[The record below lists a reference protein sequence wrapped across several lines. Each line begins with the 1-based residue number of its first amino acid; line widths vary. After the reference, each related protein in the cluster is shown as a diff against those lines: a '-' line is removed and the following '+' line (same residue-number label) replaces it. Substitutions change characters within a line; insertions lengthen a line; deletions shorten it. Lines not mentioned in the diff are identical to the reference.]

1 MIVSYKSLKFYKM
14 DPCLVVEVAKRANNK
29 LPFLYPS
36 VSNLPFPPFSA
47 KFNELKASSEFRGP
61 GGGGGG
67 GRSLCTAEA
76 EKPPVFEINFQS
88 RKLDPDQGVPLRKIS
103 IIIRLQLLKDAE
115 LSQKGV
121 HSGLL
126 IPIEENAVESSIY
139 C

>member
-1 MIVSYKSLKFYKM
+1 MVNKYCST
-14 DPCLVVEVAKRANNK
+14 NK
-29 LPFLYPS
+29 LLFLYPS
-36 VSNLPFPPFSA
+36 LTNLLLPRFPQ
-47 KFNELKASSEFRGP
+47 KFNELKANSEFRP
-61 GGGGGG
+61 GGGGG

-88 RKLDPDQGVPLRKIS
+88 RKLDPDQGAPLRKIS

>member
-14 DPCLVVEVAKRANNK
+14 DPCLVVGVAKRANNK

-36 VSNLPFPPFSA
+36 VSNLPLPPFSA
-47 KFNELKASSEFRGP
+47 KFNELKANSEFRP
-61 GGGGGG
+61 GGGGG

-103 IIIRLQLLKDAE
+103 IIIRLQLLRNAE

-121 HSGLL
+121 QSGLL
-126 IPIEENAVESSIY
+126 IHIEGNAVGSSI
-139 C
+139 CC